1 MKYLQIFENTPVVN
15 NNTVKFTSKNEKLDQ
30 IKEEINTILSTI
42 CDKKICYNY
51 ATGSK
56 GIFFTDSKGD
66 LLTTNGFACTTYSE
80 ILSNLEAILFSLK
93 NINTNGIIAEKPV
106 EVLPPDEPTSE
117 IMPTI
122 DSIPEGEPVI
132 IPIIQ
137 SAVDSFESFKNK
149 LS

>member
-1 MKYLQIFENTPVVN
+1 MKYLPIFENTPVIN
-15 NNTVKFTSKNEKLDQ
+15 NSKVQFTSKNEKLDQ

-42 CDKKICYNY
+42 CDKKIGYNY

-56 GIFFTDSKGD
+56 GIFFTNSNGE

-93 NINTNGIIAEKPV
+93 NINTNSMSIEKPI
-106 EVLPPDEPTSE
+106 EILPPDEPTSE
-117 IMPTI
+117 IIPTI

-132 IPIIQ
+132 IPLIQ
-137 SAVDSFESFKNK
+137 PAVDSFEFFKNK